1 METTGKA
8 EMLGPIVNK
17 AGKGNLIAAAVLV
30 IGWFLFTAISVQ
42 LPLVGAA
49 KFTFWQVLGFLNAG
63 SLAEAMG
70 SGASSAGI
78 YGLLA
83 FVALAG
89 PFVPLFW
96 KDKRA
101 ALCGVAPLLFM
112 LVVWMMVG
120 HAIESSFGGNLGGAD
135 NEFTKQARSELMSGV
150 SLGFGAYVC
159 ALAGIYF
166 AVIAVRQFLAAR
178 TGGAV
183 PTTQRAAA

>member
-1 METTGKA
+1 METQGKA
-8 EMLGPIVNK
+8 DMLGPIVNK

-30 IGWFLFTAISVQ
+30 VGWFLFTALSVQ
-42 LPLVGAA
+42 LPLIGAA

-63 SLAEAMG
+63 SIADAMG
-70 SGASSAGI
+70 SGGASAGI

-89 PFVPLFW
+89 PFVPVFW

-101 ALCGVAPLLFM
+101 GLCGVAPLLFM
-112 LVVWMMVG
+112 LIVFMMVG
-120 HAIESSFGGNLGGAD
+120 HGIDSVLGGGAD

-150 SLGFGAYVC
+150 SLGLGAYVC

-166 AVIAVRQFLAAR
+166 AVMGVKQFLETR
-178 TGGAV
+178 TSGVLPASSRAV
-183 PTTQRAAA
+183 A